1 MQHPCVHSGPRRP
14 NLCLACL
21 RFPCYSRP
29 CSTLRSERAA
39 FGFEVPNFW
48 APPARQALLGGV
60 PPGRQSRSLSQCQGS
75 RLRILYNLSCP
86 LQTLNGERQQ
96 KADDLQ
102 LETSGRHRMDLPRKH
117 SAQITENRLDVL
129 ASGLA
134 QELFPCS
141 HRPLG
146 SLLALSFE
154 VQADLF

>member
-1 MQHPCVHSGPRRP
+1 MGGDHGLLERRRT
-14 NLCLACL
+14 A
-21 RFPCYSRP
+21 
-29 CSTLRSERAA
+29 T
-39 FGFEVPNFW
+39 
-48 APPARQALLGGV
+48 ARQRAGAQADRHGLARAKGRKHREGYELGNALLLGHEGG
-60 PPGRQSRSLSQCQGS
+60 GREALAPKAARANRRRSRVY
-75 RLRILYNLSCP
+75 RRIDNLSCP

-154 VQADLF
+154 VSPGSTV

>member
-1 MQHPCVHSGPRRP
+1 MI
-14 NLCLACL
+14 
-21 RFPCYSRP
+21 
-29 CSTLRSERAA
+29 
-39 FGFEVPNFW
+39 
-48 APPARQALLGGV
+48 
-60 PPGRQSRSLSQCQGS
+60 SQCSKMGKNAHIATQFDKQS
-75 RLRILYNLSCP
+75 NLSCP